1 MTKKI
6 FRDFISGTATSK
18 LFQTKSANFFAKKSL
33 IPSLRH
39 HDAGRPH
46 KEYAAAAGSSQNFFH
61 RQNGEL
67 TKQADAAAP
76 HQNMRLRQTLSPS
89 QSRDLLR

>member
-18 LFQTKSANFFAKKSL
+18 LFQTKSSNFFAKKSL
-33 IPSLRH
+33 IPSLKH

-46 KEYAAAAGSSQNFFH
+46 KEYAAAAGSS
-61 RQNGEL
+61 
-67 TKQADAAAP
+67 
-76 HQNMRLRQTLSPS
+76 
-89 QSRDLLR
+89 